1 MKRGDTLYC
10 RACGREYTYRGGRPN
25 PLCPPCYRKVL
36 KKRKQEEQEKLRS
49 ARAGS
54 GALRTSGPRRQH
66 GAEAEGWQGKDAMPQ
81 VCVERLPEEKPA
93 GGRKVPRGTMEALM
107 KDPVGRMVHEIELEN
122 EERRKQ
128 GLPPLSY
135 GQFVQKYKR

>member
-1 MKRGDTLYC
+1 M
-10 RACGREYTYRGGRPN
+10 
-25 PLCPPCYRKVL
+25 
-36 KKRKQEEQEKLRS
+36 
-49 ARAGS
+49 
-54 GALRTSGPRRQH
+54 
-66 GAEAEGWQGKDAMPQ
+66 
-81 VCVERLPEEKPA
+81 
-93 GGRKVPRGTMEALM
+93 PRGTMEALM